1 MKTGGIM
8 ADTAKEFFD
17 GLQDTIDADK
27 IKGIDATYQWDIAE
41 AGKWYA
47 KLSDG
52 TVEVSEG
59 EAESSDITI
68 SCSESDWLDI
78 VSGKLNGQ
86 MAFLTGKLKIQ
97 GDMSLAMK
105 LQSLTG

>member
-1 MKTGGIM
+1 M
-8 ADTAKEFFD
+8 AESAKEFFD
-17 GLQDTIDADK
+17 GMQENLDPEK
-27 IKGIDATYQWDIAE
+27 IKGINATYQWDITG

-47 KLSDG
+47 KLTDDG
-52 TVEVSEG
+52 AEVSEG
-59 EAESSDITI
+59 EADSPDITI
-68 SCSESDWLDI
+68 TVAESDWLDI

>member
-1 MKTGGIM
+1 M

-17 GLQDTIDADK
+17 GLQDGIDKDK
-27 IKGIDATYQWDIAE
+27 IKGIDATYQWDIADT
-41 AGKWYA
+41 GKWYA

-52 TVEVSEG
+52 NVEVGEG